1 MRIIEEN
8 NEIGY
13 VDLDIRTSALAT
25 IQISISKND
34 GYSLSMVAY
43 GEWIIEQFKNK
54 NELMKYLR
62 ECTNVCVDD
71 LKVISKLKLLN

>member
-43 GEWIIEQFKNK
+43 GEWTSEQFKNK

-62 ECTNVCVDD
+62 ECTNVCESD
-71 LKVISKLKLLN
+71 LNVISKLRVLN